1 MRQKASMRAWRI
13 AAAAGLAAF
22 VLGGVRAGT
31 AAAAPVSAH
40 GLARSAGAQAATAGS
55 TSWLPP
61 TPPDWPLVVNAS
73 RTPARV
79 ITSGVT
85 QYSQTLDTVAGRRR
99 AQVLNVDLAD
109 ENVRVRAV
117 EAGNTLIDPADET
130 VRSMGTRTRAV
141 AGINGGYFD
150 IHALR
155 AAHRRL
161 SRRRPDL

>member
-13 AAAAGLAAF
+13 AAATGLAAL

-31 AAAAPVSAH
+31 AAAAPVSAE

-85 QYSQTLDTVAGRRR
+85 QYAQTLDTVAGRQAR
-99 AQVLNVDLAD
+99 A
-109 ENVRVRAV
+109 
-117 EAGNTLIDPADET
+117 
-130 VRSMGTRTRAV
+130 
-141 AGINGGYFD
+141 GGQ
-150 IHALR
+150 
-155 AAHRRL
+155 
-161 SRRRPDL
+161 RRPRR